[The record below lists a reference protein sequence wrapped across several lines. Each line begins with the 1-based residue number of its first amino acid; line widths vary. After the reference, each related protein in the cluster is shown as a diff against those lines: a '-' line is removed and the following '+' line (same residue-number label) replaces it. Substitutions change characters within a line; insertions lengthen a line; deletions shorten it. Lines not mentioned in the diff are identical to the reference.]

1 MTLLGSCWYITEK
14 VLIRDGF
21 EKWYCL
27 SFYVNPFFLIFC
39 QFFLWFKVAG
49 IWLSFIISQPLSILW
64 IFSVWILQN
73 FKMYSIRFISFAKSN
88 NSDVLQDALE
98 IEVTEYFD
106 AFQQIFDESSS
117 KSIIKFQR
125 DSTDFAK
132 QVIVVHPNEL
142 LQEILEVPANTF
154 VKETKLVC
162 QNLGDNFLQQS
173 FSHTVDVKMDLDI
186 EDETL
191 PLSCSLESSFDHIEE
206 NKLEI
211 VKQEEEIDPFYTK
224 YLERMRWFDLLNQ
237 ERTCAINSIFNK
249 HLGSLSSPFEYIE
262 PTDMASPF
270 MSKINKRKLTR
281 SLESD
286 IEKVYVGQTCLCW
299 EALNHQYRKVEA
311 LCSKNGFFYDNVAG
325 NFQNFQVLLERFIES
340 ERDESKRYWNYVEG
354 RFSLKSLLQVP
365 KVSGYFE
372 EENEGLKGE
381 SMRARDV
388 LAAIENSIRAFHIFI
403 KTEDKKS
410 WWKFRSS
417 LWTYPQVV
425 EDPIN
430 LQVVADL
437 TKQLQQKQLLLKG
450 LEGKKKC
457 WLNRNY
463 HHQQQQQEKV
473 VEESETMRDILF
485 CAIEL
490 KLVSRVLNMSLISTS
505 QIRWCQEKLISNKT
519 EFNEGRIVLTS
530 SRSSSVCLLFPP

>member
-27 SFYVNPFFLIFC
+27 SFYVNPFFLILC
-39 QFFLWFKVAG
+39 QFFVWFKVAG
-49 IWLSFIISQPLSILW
+49 IWLSFIISQPVSIVW
-64 IFSVWILQN
+64 IFSVWVLQN
-73 FKMYSIRFISFAKSN
+73 FKMYTIRFISFAKSN

-125 DSTDFAK
+125 GTTTDFAK
-132 QVIVVHPNEL
+132 QVLVIHGNYL
-142 LQEILEVPANTF
+142 LQEILDVPADTF
-154 VKETKLVC
+154 ANETKLVC
-162 QNLGDNFLQQS
+162 QNLDDRFLPES
-173 FSHTVDVKMDLDI
+173 FSHPDEVAVDLDI
-186 EDETL
+186 SDEPL
-191 PLSCSLESSFDHIEE
+191 PLSCSLESSSDHIEE

-211 VKQEEEIDPFYTK
+211 VKQEKEIDPFYTK

-237 ERTCAINSIFNK
+237 ERTCGINSIFNK
-249 HLGSLSSPFEYIE
+249 QLGSLSSPFEYIE
-262 PTDMASPF
+262 PTDIASPF
-270 MSKINKRKLTR
+270 MSKIDKKKLTR

-299 EALNHQYRKVEA
+299 EALNHQYRTVEA
-311 LCSKNGFFYDNVAG
+311 LCSTNGYFYDNVAG
-325 NFQNFQVLLERFIES
+325 NFQKFQVLLERFIES
-340 ERDESKRYWNYVEG
+340 EGAESKRYWNYVEG

-388 LAAIENSIRAFHIFI
+388 LSAIENSIRAFLIFI
-403 KTEDKKS
+403 NTEDKKP

-417 LWTYPQVV
+417 SWTCPQVV
-425 EDPIN
+425 EDPKD

-450 LEGKKKC
+450 IEGKKKC

-463 HHQQQQQEKV
+463 QQQQQQEV
-473 VEESETMRDILF
+473 SEESQTIKDILF
-485 CAIEL
+485 CTIEL

-505 QIRWCQEKLISNKT
+505 QIRWCQEKLISNEIQLK
-519 EFNEGRIVLTS
+519 EGRIVVKSTS
-530 SRSSSVCLLFPP
+530 SSSSCLLFPP

>member
-39 QFFLWFKVAG
+39 QFFLWFEVAG
-49 IWLSFIISQPLSILW
+49 IWLSFIISQPVSILW
-64 IFSVWILQN
+64 IFSVWVLQN
-73 FKMYSIRFISFAKSN
+73 FKMYAIRFISFAKSN
-88 NSDVLQDALE
+88 NSDVLQDPLE
-98 IEVTEYFD
+98 IEVVEYFD

-117 KSIIKFQR
+117 KSIIRFQR
-125 DSTDFAK
+125 GRTDFPK
-132 QVIVVHPNEL
+132 QVVVVHGNDL
-142 LQEILEVPANTF
+142 LQEILDVPEDTF
-154 VKETKLVC
+154 VHETKLVC
-162 QNLGDNFLQQS
+162 QNLDDNFLQES
-173 FSHTVDVKMDLDI
+173 FSHPDEVDVDWDI
-186 EDETL
+186 SDEPL

-211 VKQEEEIDPFYTK
+211 VKQEEEIDPFYTQ
-224 YLERMRWFDLLNQ
+224 YLDRMRWFDLLNQ
-237 ERTCAINSIFNK
+237 ERTCGINSIFNK
-249 HLGSLSSPFEYIE
+249 KLGSLSSPFEYIE
-262 PTDMASPF
+262 PTDIASPF
-270 MSKINKRKLTR
+270 MSKIDKRKLTR

-311 LCSKNGFFYDNVAG
+311 LCATNGFFYDNVAG
-325 NFQNFQVLLERFIES
+325 NFQKFQVLLERFIEN
-340 ERDESKRYWNYVEG
+340 ERAESKRYWNYVEG

-365 KVSGYFE
+365 KISGYFE
-372 EENEGLKGE
+372 EENEGLKRE

-388 LAAIENSIRAFHIFI
+388 LAAIENSIRAFLIFI
-403 KTEDKKS
+403 NTEDKKP

-417 LWTYPQVV
+417 LWTCPQEI
-425 EDPIN
+425 EDPKD

-450 LEGKKKC
+450 IEGKKKC

-463 HHQQQQQEKV
+463 HQQQQLEEV
-473 VEESETMRDILF
+473 LEESQTIRDILF
-485 CAIEL
+485 CTIEL

-505 QIRWCQEKLISNKT
+505 QIRWCQEKLKSYEI
-519 EFNEGRIVLTS
+519 EFIEGRIIVKSTCS
-530 SRSSSVCLLFPP
+530 SGSCMLFPP

>member
-27 SFYVNPFFLIFC
+27 SFYVNPCFLILC
-39 QFFLWFKVAG
+39 QFFLWFKVVG
-49 IWLSFIISQPLSILW
+49 IWLSFIISQPLSIVR
-64 IFSVWILQN
+64 IFSVWLLQN
-73 FKMYSIRFISFAKSN
+73 FKMYAIRFVSFATKSN
-88 NSDVLQDALE
+88 NSDVLQDVLE

-106 AFQQIFDESSS
+106 AFQQIFDESS

-125 DSTDFAK
+125 GTYLAK
-132 QVIVVHPNEL
+132 QVVVVHGNEV
-142 LQEILEVPANTF
+142 LQEILDVPADTF
-154 VKETKLVC
+154 VKETELLVC
-162 QNLGDNFLQQS
+162 QNLDDDFSQES
-173 FSHTVDVKMDLDI
+173 FSRTDDIDMDLDI
-186 EDETL
+186 NEESL
-191 PLSCSLESSFDHIEE
+191 PVSCSLESSYYHIEE
-206 NKLEI
+206 NKSEN
-211 VKQEEEIDPFYTK
+211 VKQEEEIDPFYMK

-237 ERTCAINSIFNK
+237 ERTCGINSIFNK
-249 HLGSLSSPFEYIE
+249 QLGSLSSPLEYIE
-262 PTDMASPF
+262 PTDITSPF

-299 EALNHQYRKVEA
+299 EALYHQYRKVEA
-311 LCSKNGFFYDNVAG
+311 LLSSTNGFFYHNVAE
-325 NFQNFQVLLERFIES
+325 NFQNFQVLLERFIEN

-365 KVSGYFE
+365 EVSGYFK
-372 EENEGLKGE
+372 EENEGSKGE

-388 LAAIENSIRAFHIFI
+388 LIAIENSIRALLIFI
-403 KTEDKKS
+403 NTEDKKP

-417 LWTYPQVV
+417 LWTYPQVI
-425 EDPIN
+425 EDPKD

-437 TKQLQQKQLLLKG
+437 TKQLQQKQLLLKRI
-450 LEGKKKC
+450 EGKKKC

-463 HHQQQQQEKV
+463 FHQQQEIF
-473 VEESETMRDILF
+473 EESQTVRDILF
-485 CAIEL
+485 CTIEL

-505 QIRWCQEKLISNKT
+505 QIRWCQEKLINNEI
-519 EFNEGRIVLTS
+519 EFNEGRVVVNSASS
-530 SRSSSVCLLFPP
+530 SRSSLLFPP

>member
-14 VLIRDGF
+14 ILIPDGF

-64 IFSVWILQN
+64 IFSVWVLQK
-73 FKMYSIRFISFAKSN
+73 FKMYVIHFISFAKSN
-88 NSDVLQDALE
+88 NSNVLQDALE

-125 DSTDFAK
+125 GSTDFSK
-132 QVIVVHPNEL
+132 QVLVVHGNENLQEL
-142 LQEILEVPANTF
+142 LNVLEDTL
-154 VKETKLVC
+154 VKEAKLVC
-162 QNLGDNFLQQS
+162 QNLDDIFLQES
-173 FSHTVDVKMDLDI
+173 FSHPDEVDADLDI
-186 EDETL
+186 SDEPL

-211 VKQEEEIDPFYTK
+211 VKQEEEIDPFYKK

-237 ERTCAINSIFNK
+237 ERTCGINSIFNK
-249 HLGSLSSPFEYIE
+249 QLGSISSTLEYME
-262 PTDMASPF
+262 PRDIASPF
-270 MSKINKRKLTR
+270 MSKIDKRKLMR

-311 LCSKNGFFYDNVAG
+311 LCATNGFFYDNVAG
-325 NFQNFQVLLERFIES
+325 NFQKFQVLLERFIEN
-340 ERDESKRYWNYVEG
+340 ERAESKRFWNYVEG

-381 SMRARDV
+381 SMRAREV
-388 LAAIENSIRAFHIFI
+388 LAAIENSIRAFIIFI
-403 KTEDKKS
+403 NTEDKKP

-417 LWTYPQVV
+417 LWTCPQVV
-425 EDPIN
+425 EDPKD

-450 LEGKKKC
+450 IEGKKKC
-457 WLNRNY
+457 WMNKDY
-463 HHQQQQQEKV
+463 YHQHHHQEEV
-473 VEESETMRDILF
+473 LEESQTIRGILF
-485 CAIEL
+485 CTIEL

-505 QIRWCQEKLISNKT
+505 QIRWCQEKLNSNEI
-519 EFNEGRIVLTS
+519 EFNEGRIIVKSTCS
-530 SRSSSVCLLFPP
+530 SGFCILFPP

>member
-39 QFFLWFKVAG
+39 QFFVWFKVAG
-49 IWLSFIISQPLSILW
+49 IWLSFIISQPVTIVW
-64 IFSVWILQN
+64 IFSVWVLQN
-73 FKMYSIRFISFAKSN
+73 FKMYAIRFISFAKSN

-98 IEVTEYFD
+98 IEVVEYFD

-117 KSIIKFQR
+117 KSIIKLQR
-125 DSTDFAK
+125 GSTDLAK
-132 QVIVVHPNEL
+132 QVVVVHGNDL
-142 LQEILEVPANTF
+142 LKEILDVPADTF
-154 VKETKLVC
+154 VKDGKLVC
-162 QNLGDNFLQQS
+162 ENLDDIFSQES
-173 FSHTVDVKMDLDI
+173 FSQTDDHVNMDLDI
-186 EDETL
+186 EDEPL
-191 PLSCSLESSFDHIEE
+191 PFSCSLESSFDHIEE

-237 ERTCAINSIFNK
+237 ERTCGINSIFNK
-249 HLGSLSSPFEYIE
+249 QFGSISPLGYME
-262 PTDMASPF
+262 PRDIASPF

-311 LCSKNGFFYDNVAG
+311 LCSTNGFFYDNVAG

-340 ERDESKRYWNYVEG
+340 ERAESKRYWNYVEG

-388 LAAIENSIRAFHIFI
+388 LAAIENSIRAFLIFI
-403 KTEDKKS
+403 NTEDKRP

-417 LWTYPQVV
+417 LWTFPHEV
-425 EDPIN
+425 EDPKD

-450 LEGKKKC
+450 IEGKKKC
-457 WLNRNY
+457 WLNGNY
-463 HHQQQQQEKV
+463 QQQQQQQV
-473 VEESETMRDILF
+473 SEESQTIKDILF
-485 CAIEL
+485 CTIEL

-505 QIRWCQEKLISNKT
+505 QIRWCQEKLISNEIQLK
-519 EFNEGRIVLTS
+519 EGRIVVKSTC
-530 SRSSSVCLLFPP
+530 SSSSCLLFPP